1 MVNVIHNCAAH
12 NCQPAQTR
20 EIRQERIRTGRF
32 DSEILHTN
40 CPEDILL
47 NLAQL
52 RSSQYLQT
60 FRPPL
65 PPTMAQDLLVAK
77 AVENHEQ
84 IVAVAVFGEGANTS
98 LTGTHAS
105 AKGKRKRGKQ
115 NGHGKTNQMWPQ
127 VLCKLSPSSSILC
140 RLCMQV
146 TNQKT
151 LLRAHQ
157 GGKLHG
163 RG

>member
-12 NCQPAQTR
+12 NCQLVQTR
-20 EIRQERIRTGRF
+20 EIRQERIHTGHF
-32 DSEILHTN
+32 DLEILHTN

-60 FRPPL
+60 FQPPL

-84 IVAVAVFGEGANTS
+84 IVARAVFGEGP
-98 LTGTHAS
+98 TH
-105 AKGKRKRGKQ
+105 
-115 NGHGKTNQMWPQ
+115 P
-127 VLCKLSPSSSILC
+127 
-140 RLCMQV
+140 
-146 TNQKT
+146 
-151 LLRAHQ
+151 
-157 GGKLHG
+157 
-163 RG
+163 